1 MTSPLSANTFF
12 VKPLLAVLG
21 LILLVGC
28 AGKQEPIG
36 ATPELTPVGMG
47 LNHQVVN
54 PTLVGYQPVANRSFH
69 AMWSD
74 DRNQFFTEPRAKRV
88 GDVLTVMINIED
100 KANLDNASDRSR
112 DSSEKQ
118 TLGFGFNLFG
128 FGEDGDAEF
137 GVDSKSSTKGKGAI
151 NRKEEIDLQVA
162 AVVTQ
167 VLPNH
172 NLVISG
178 SQEVRVN
185 AEVRVLNVEGIVR
198 PRDIA
203 ADNMITYDKIAE
215 ARISYGGRGR
225 ITEVQQPAWGQ
236 QIYDRVVPF

>member
-1 MTSPLSANTFF
+1 MTTLLTKAMVPLFGIL
-12 VKPLLAVLG
+12 LLA
-21 LILLVGC
+21 GC
-28 AGKQEPIG
+28 ANNQEKIG
-36 ATPELTPVGMG
+36 ATPELSPMG
-47 LNHQVVN
+47 NGLRQPMIN
-54 PTLVGYQPVANRSFH
+54 PTLVGYQPTQQRSFH
-69 AMWSD
+69 AIWTE
-74 DRNQFFTEPRAKRV
+74 DRNQFFLEPRAKRV
-88 GDVLTVMINIED
+88 GDVLTVLINIED
-100 KANLDNASDRSR
+100 EASLDNASDRSR

-118 TLGFGFNLFG
+118 SLGFGFSLFG
-128 FGEDGDAEF
+128 FGEDGDADLDAE
-137 GVDSKSSTKGKGAI
+137 SKSSTKGKGAI
-151 NRKEEIDLQVA
+151 NRKEEIDLQIA

-203 ADNMITYDKIAE
+203 ANNVITYDKIAE

-225 ITEVQQPAWGQ
+225 ITEMQQPAWGQ
-236 QIYDRVVPF
+236 QVYDRFVPF